1 MVTLRD
7 VAAHAGVS
15 VSVVSRVLNSDPT
28 IRIRPET
35 RERVVESAR
44 LLRYAPNSAGRSLR
58 RARTHLLALVVPDV
72 TNATFTDLVNGV
84 ETRALDHHYSVL
96 LASSPRMQPGS
107 DGFNRLLSE
116 RLVDGVLLQKDD
128 SAPTELVSRAL
139 SHPERTV
146 MINSGPVE
154 GVRSIAIDDVAAG
167 ALAAH
172 HLLELGH
179 TSIGYVGGVPAS
191 DTSARRQ
198 QGVENALTEAALTLS
213 REHVTSLGYTYRSAR
228 DAVRIL
234 LSRDPRP
241 TALVV
246 GNVNAGIGALT
257 EAAQMGIAVPRELS
271 VVAIHDIWPAITC
284 APALTTIRLP
294 METLGSTAVD
304 MLLDGAGA
312 EHVETVSRVVDDP
325 APSWCCGSP
334 PGLPLGSEYS
344 PAFASHAPRRRAR
357 HPGAGGRLL
366 TPPAVDAHPPGRPR
380 APPPARPWSAARRAP
395 MSAASPTPQWHGVV
409 VPPSSR

>member
-7 VAAHAGVS
+7 VASHAGVS

-84 ETRALDHHYSVL
+84 EARALDHSYSVL

-107 DGFNRLLSE
+107 EGFNRLLNE

-128 SAPTELVSRAL
+128 SAPTDLVARAL
-139 SHPERTV
+139 THPEHTV
-146 MINSGPVE
+146 MINSGPVD
-154 GVRSIAIDDVAAG
+154 GVRTIGLDDVAAG
-167 ALAAH
+167 ALATR

-179 TSIGYVGGVPAS
+179 RSIGYVGGVPAS
-191 DTSARRQ
+191 DTSSRRQ
-198 QGVENALTEAALTLS
+198 QGVERELGEAGLTLP
-213 REHVTSLGYTYRSAR
+213 REHVTTLGYTYRSAR
-228 DAVRIL
+228 DAVRL
-234 LSRDPRP
+234 LLGREPRP

-257 EAAQMGIAVPRELS
+257 EAAQMGISVPEELS

-294 METLGSTAVD
+294 MGALGSTAVD

-312 EHVETVSRVVDDP
+312 DRVDPISRVVEDP
-325 APSWCCGSP
+325 APE
-334 PGLPLGSEYS
+334 LVLR
-344 PAFASHAPRRRAR
+344 ASTA
-357 HPGAGGRLL
+357 
-366 TPPAVDAHPPGRPR
+366 AVG
-380 APPPARPWSAARRAP
+380 
-395 MSAASPTPQWHGVV
+395 T
-409 VPPSSR
+409 